1 MRLASATVL
10 LMVGAALPALAQT
23 TGPARP
29 RRSPPVTA
37 GPAAPAPTPATA
49 PAGAAPTAAKPQ
61 PAPAATPQI
70 ADAIPVPDAV
80 TAPQRM
86 LIRAEVLLDRAH
98 FSPGVIDGT
107 EGSNLKQAVS
117 AYQAANDLQVDGAVS
132 DALIAKLTA
141 TDTANSV
148 KRYTIASED
157 LAGPF
162 VAKLP
167 TDFADLAKL
176 DSPAYSGPVEELAER
191 FHMDEGLLK
200 ALNPNADFSKA
211 GTAITV
217 AAVNDDKLPASVT
230 KIEVDKT
237 KQAVRA
243 YDDGGKLL
251 ASYPATVGSTERPAP
266 TGTLTVRAVAPKPD
280 YTFDPKRLTF
290 GKKGQGKLTIK
301 PGPNNPVGS
310 TWIALSKATYGIHGT
325 PDPKLVGKRASH
337 GCVRLTNWDAH
348 ELGASV
354 KAGAK
359 VVFMGKETRG

>member
-1 MRLASATVL
+1 MRLAPVVL
-10 LMVGAALPALAQT
+10 VLMAGAALPALAQT

-29 RRSPPVTA
+29 RRSPPVTV
-37 GPAAPAPTPATA
+37 GPPATPAAAAAPA
-49 PAGAAPTAAKPQ
+49 AAKP
-61 PAPAATPQI
+61 PLPGATASAPAT
-70 ADAIPVPDAV
+70 DAIPVPDAI
-80 TAPQRM
+80 TAPQRT

-98 FSPGVIDGT
+98 FSPGVIDG
-107 EGSNLKQAVS
+107 EDGSNLKQAVS
-117 AYQAANDLQVDGAVS
+117 AYQEANSLPVDGKVS
-132 DALIAKLTA
+132 DALITKLTA

-148 KRYTIASED
+148 KLYTIIPED
-157 LAGPF
+157 VAGPF

-167 TDFADLAKL
+167 TDFAGLAKL

-200 ALNPNADFSKA
+200 ALNPNVDFSKA
-211 GTAITV
+211 GAAITV
-217 AAVNDDKLPASVT
+217 AAVNDDKLPATVT
-230 KIEVDKT
+230 KIEVDKS

-243 YDDGGKLL
+243 YDGSGKLL

-266 TGTLTVRAVAPKPD
+266 TGTLTVRTVAPKPD

-354 KAGAK
+354 KAGTM